1 MNQYAMRFAIIRFV
15 HNAKTQE
22 FANIGIIL
30 IHPKSGYFDF
40 KIEDNDTRLRKF
52 FHSFDPLIYK
62 NVVKALGEE
71 LKRIKEDAEYSNP
84 DNIRANFEHLTR
96 PREGSIRVVFGGVT
110 VAEDYKKE
118 LDQLYK
124 YYIGYSP
131 IKKTP
136 QAELSDYI
144 QTLVRNISGE
154 TIFKKS
160 VIGEDSDFSITI
172 PLVQKINDEITKI
185 INPIFLAQRRSTD
198 IYHASDK
205 SLTSINRLRERG
217 YISERTKIL
226 FAYEEPEQPSARQ
239 TEALSAVLED
249 LKKHQIEVASKQE
262 RGKIESFVLD
272 W

>member
-1 MNQYAMRFAIIRFV
+1 MNQYAMSFAIIRFV

-40 KIEDNDTRLRKF
+40 KIEYNDARLRKF

-62 NVVKALGEE
+62 NVVKAFGEE
-71 LKRIKEDAEYSNP
+71 LERIKEYAENSNP
-84 DNIRANFEHLTR
+84 DDIRANFEHLTQ

-118 LDQLYK
+118 LDQLCK

-136 QAELSDYI
+136 KTELSAYI
-144 QTLVRNISGE
+144 QALVRNISGG
-154 TIFKKS
+154 TIFKES
-160 VIGEDSDFSITI
+160 VIGRCSDFSITI
-172 PLVQKINDEITKI
+172 PLVQRINDEILKI

-205 SLTSINRLRERG
+205 WLTTINRLRERG

-226 FAYEEPEQPSARQ
+226 FVYEAPEQPSEKQ
-239 TEALSAVLED
+239 TKALSTVLED
-249 LKKHQIEVASKQE
+249 LKKHQIEVASKQD